1 MSFLSYP
8 TTDEQKELLAT
19 TGELADTFAKRA
31 LEYDWIG
38 HFPRENFTDLY
49 KAGYLTLSIPRA
61 AGGRG
66 ASIEDLV
73 HAQYRLA
80 QGDASTALVAGMHLM
95 HIARLVEG
103 YSELP
108 AVITQ
113 LCHDVIEHGA
123 MINSAVSEPATG
135 SPSRGGRSQ
144 TTALRQPD
152 GSWRIN
158 GRKTYTTGSHALSY
172 FIVGCSIEDQAGADS
187 GLDALKA
194 DRGNFLVSHHA
205 DGVSIEDTWH
215 TVGMRESGSNDL
227 VLDNVSV
234 SPEAYLDAQLP
245 ISPKIQ
251 NRQGV
256 WGLLVAAIYLG
267 IAHAARNEA
276 IRFARTRRPNSLKQ
290 SIASVPHIQD
300 KIGKIEALLFESQ
313 AALFSLAEQYSNE
326 QGSIDIA
333 LVGATKYLATNNA
346 LTIIDLAMR
355 VVGAASLSLSS
366 PLQRYYRDIRAGL
379 HNPPMDDAA
388 LAALAKRVLEAS
400 EDPT

>member
-8 TTDEQKELLAT
+8 TTDEQKELLT
-19 TGELADTFAKRA
+19 STGELADTFAKRA

-38 HFPRENFTDLY
+38 HFPRENFTDLH
-49 KAGYLTLSIPRA
+49 KAGYLALSIPSA
-61 AGGRG
+61 SGGRG

-80 QGDASTALVAGMHLM
+80 QGDASTALVASMHLM

-103 YSELP
+103 RSELP

-113 LCHDVIEHGA
+113 LCRDVIEHGA

-144 TTALRQPD
+144 TTAQRQPD

-172 FIVGCSIEDQAGADS
+172 FIVGCSIDDQAGTDS
-187 GLDALKA
+187 GLEALTA
-194 DRGNFLVSHHA
+194 DRGNFLVAHNTN
-205 DGVSIEDTWH
+205 GVSIEDTWN

-227 VLDNVSV
+227 VLDNVSIG
-234 SPEAYLDAQLP
+234 SEAYLDAQLP
-245 ISPKIQ
+245 LSPEII

-256 WGLLVAAIYLG
+256 WGLLVAAVYLG

-290 SIASVPHIQD
+290 SIASLPHIQD
-300 KIGKIEALLFESQ
+300 KIGKIEALLFASQ
-313 AALFSLAEQYSNE
+313 AALFGLAERYSDPQE
-326 QGSIDIA
+326 SVDVA

-346 LTIIDLAMR
+346 VTIIDLAMR

-388 LAALAKRVLEAS
+388 LAALAKRVLEAP